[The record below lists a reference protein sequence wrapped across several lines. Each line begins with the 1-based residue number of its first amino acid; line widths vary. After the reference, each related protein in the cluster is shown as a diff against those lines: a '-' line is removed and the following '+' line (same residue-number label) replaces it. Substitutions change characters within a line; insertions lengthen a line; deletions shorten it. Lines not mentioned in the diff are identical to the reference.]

1 MMVTKALIVRTTM
14 ILTKALTIAAATILY
29 NISALQGYTPNS
41 SINTRNSIKMS
52 NTYNNS
58 KGGSIICAG
67 LSCLDL
73 QLVGCTQSGSEEA
86 IERYDEAVHCAGGSA
101 SMTGTTLALLLRSDD
116 DTDTNEQREKVHIL
130 TKVGPDFAGNTL
142 LEFYRRA
149 GASTDLVLTDD
160 TARTSMAVLP
170 IYNNGK
176 RGCFV
181 NLACNDGFTSDE
193 LLNQLDIA
201 VEDNTVTTS
210 NRPTRAFLF
219 GYPHLMPKMQ
229 GDSLR
234 DMLTSARQKLSL
246 NGSNSVLVGVDLN
259 GVDGSDSTAA
269 REALMPSLCEID
281 VLHLNE
287 DEVMVLS
294 QQDKQANVEEDTVS
308 SEMLS
313 QISSFHEQGCAVV
326 LLSLGSKGAFVS
338 VTPDTKRLQQLSNN
352 EQQPIAISKWIPG
365 TQVRI
370 PAFQIDG
377 EVNANGAGDALFS
390 GFCLAASSWGSTMEQ
405 LVYKESSSMS
415 SSDEE
420 KWKVSP
426 QVAGTFASLVAWQ
439 RCNAKTRDGNGMKS
453 ATQLMQLIHE
463 GKFPDTLEG

>member
-1 MMVTKALIVRTTM
+1 MTD
-14 ILTKALTIAAATILY
+14 
-29 NISALQGYTPNS
+29 
-41 SINTRNSIKMS
+41 
-52 NTYNNS
+52 TYN

-73 QLVGCTQSGSEEA
+73 QLVGCTQSGSDEA

-101 SMTGTTLALLLRSDD
+101 SMTGTTLALLLRQSDD
-116 DTDTNEQREKVHIL
+116 DDNDNDEQREKVHIL

-149 GASTDLVLTDD
+149 GASTNLVLTDD

-193 LLNQLDIA
+193 LLNQLSIM
-201 VEDNTVTTS
+201 VEEEETTS
-210 NRPTRAFLF
+210 THPTRAFLF

-229 GDSLR
+229 GGSLR
-234 DMLTSARQKLSL
+234 DMLKSARQKLSL
-246 NGSNSVLVGVDLN
+246 GEGSNVLVGVDLN

-294 QQDKQANVEEDTVS
+294 QHDDKQANNKDTNNDIVS
-308 SEMLS
+308 SEILS

-352 EQQPIAISKWIPG
+352 EQQSIAISQWIPG

-390 GFCLAASSWGSTMEQ
+390 GFCLAASSWGCEMEQ
-405 LVYKESSSMS
+405 LVCKDRSMS
-415 SSDEE
+415 SSEE
-420 KWKVSP
+420 EETWKVSP

-439 RCNAKTRDGNGMKS
+439 RCNAKTRDGDHMKS
-453 ATQLMQLIHE
+453 ATQLMRLIHE
-463 GKFPDTLEG
+463 NNLPLHTIEEGC

>member
-1 MMVTKALIVRTTM
+1 M
-14 ILTKALTIAAATILY
+14 LTKALAIAAVTIIY
-29 NISALQGYTPNS
+29 STSTLQGYTPNS

-52 NTYNNS
+52 DTYNNNNNNI
-58 KGGSIICAG
+58 KGGSIVCAG

-101 SMTGTTLALLLRSDD
+101 SMTGTTLALLLRQPDD
-116 DTDTNEQREKVHIL
+116 NDNDDEQQEKVHIL

-142 LEFYRRA
+142 LEFYRRS

-201 VEDNTVTTS
+201 VDDNKAAPTH
-210 NRPTRAFLF
+210 PTRAFLF

-234 DMLTSARQKLSL
+234 DMLKSARQKLSFEE
-246 NGSNSVLVGVDLN
+246 SNSVLVGVDLN

-269 REALMPSLCEID
+269 REALLPSLCEID

-294 QQDKQANVEEDTVS
+294 QQDKQANVEEDTNDTVS

-415 SSDEE
+415 SSEE
-420 KWKVSP
+420 GQWKVSP

-463 GKFPDTLEG
+463 GKLPCIL

>member
-1 MMVTKALIVRTTM
+1 MTMMFTKALV
-14 ILTKALTIAAATILY
+14 IAAATILY
-29 NISALQGYTPNS
+29 STSTIQAHAPNS

-52 NTYNNS
+52 DTYNNNNS

-73 QLVGCTQSGSEEA
+73 QLVGCTQSGSDEA

-101 SMTGTTLALLLRSDD
+101 SMTGTTLALLLRQSDD
-116 DTDTNEQREKVHIL
+116 NTDNDNEQREKVHIL
-130 TKVGPDFAGNTL
+130 TKVGPDFAGKTL

-149 GASTDLVLTDD
+149 GASTNLVLTDD

-193 LLNQLDIA
+193 LLNQLDII
-201 VEDNTVTTS
+201 VEDNTTTS
-210 NRPTRAFLF
+210 NHLTRAFLF
-219 GYPHLMPKMQ
+219 GYPHLMPQMQ

-234 DMLTSARQKLSL
+234 DMLKSARQKLSL
-246 NGSNSVLVGVDLN
+246 EGSNSVLVGVDLN

-294 QQDKQANVEEDTVS
+294 QHDKQQANDEKDTTNDVVS
-308 SEMLS
+308 PEMLS

-338 VTPDTKRLQQLSNN
+338 VTPDSKRLQQLSNN
-352 EQQPIAISKWIPG
+352 EQQPITISQWIPG

-390 GFCLAASSWGSTMEQ
+390 GFCLAASSWGCALEQ
-405 LVYKESSSMS
+405 LICTDRSSSN
-415 SSDEE
+415 DKEQ
-420 KWKVSP
+420 WKVSP

-439 RCNAKTRDGNGMKS
+439 RCNTKTRDGDGMKS
-453 ATQLMQLIHE
+453 ARQLMQLIYE
-463 GKFPDTLEG
+463 DKLPDVLEG

>member
-1 MMVTKALIVRTTM
+1 
-14 ILTKALTIAAATILY
+14 
-29 NISALQGYTPNS
+29 
-41 SINTRNSIKMS
+41 
-52 NTYNNS
+52 
-58 KGGSIICAG
+58 
-67 LSCLDL
+67 
-73 QLVGCTQSGSEEA
+73 
-86 IERYDEAVHCAGGSA
+86 
-101 SMTGTTLALLLRSDD
+101 MTGTTLALLLRQSDD
-116 DTDTNEQREKVHIL
+116 DDADNNEQREKVHIL

-201 VEDNTVTTS
+201 VTTS
-210 NRPTRAFLF
+210 NHPTRAFLF

-234 DMLTSARQKLSL
+234 DMLKSARQKLSL
-246 NGSNSVLVGVDLN
+246 EKNSSNILVGVDLN

-269 REALMPSLCEID
+269 REALMPSLSEID

-294 QQDKQANVEEDTVS
+294 QHDKQQANVEEDITYDQNDIVS
-308 SEMLS
+308 SEMLT

-338 VTPDTKRLQQLSNN
+338 VTPDSKRLQQLSNTNN
-352 EQQPIAISKWIPG
+352 EQQPIAISQWMPG

-390 GFCLAASSWGSTMEQ
+390 GFCLAASSWGCTMEQ
-405 LVYKESSSMS
+405 LICKESSSMS
-415 SSDEE
+415 SNDEE
-420 KWKVSP
+420 QWKVSP

-439 RCNAKTRDGNGMKS
+439 RCNAKTRDGDGMKS
-453 ATQLMQLIHE
+453 AKQLMQLIYE
-463 GKFPDTLEG
+463 DKLPDIL